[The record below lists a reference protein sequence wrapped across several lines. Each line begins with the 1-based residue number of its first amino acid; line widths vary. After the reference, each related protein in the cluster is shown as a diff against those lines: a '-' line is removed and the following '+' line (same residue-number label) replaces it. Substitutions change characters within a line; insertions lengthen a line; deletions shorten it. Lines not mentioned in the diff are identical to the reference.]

1 MASVARSPMNMNTD
15 LPCPAEPAA
24 NPVIRQLTERF
35 QQDIELSLLEVARLS
50 RPAGLDTVT
59 RAHAARWARVVTGLM
74 DEAKMQ
80 RMHRILLERIN
91 RLIESTVEA
100 AKSAEEDHS
109 QYPLIAATVDR
120 LARDFRAEY
129 WLLIFTAALDEAT
142 KELSV

>member
-1 MASVARSPMNMNTD
+1 MDSVARTSVEIKTD
-15 LPCPAEPAA
+15 ISVPAESAV

-50 RPAGLDTVT
+50 RPEGLNTVT

-80 RMHRILLERIN
+80 RMHRIMLERIN
-91 RLIESTVEA
+91 RLIESTVESV
-100 AKSAEEDHS
+100 KLAEEDHS

-142 KELSV
+142 KEMAA